1 MYADDL
7 ALTVYSKNQ
16 HIFLRKL
23 SDISSTITE
32 WCNANRLKLNHNK
45 TVDLKITTKSGDF
58 SLNTP
63 VNFLGIYMESSLGW
77 NTHIEYLANKLSK
90 SLFIIRILKQYL
102 NVQALLSVYYAH
114 FYSHLSYGIILW
126 GNHTSVSKLLV
137 IQKRCVRM
145 ICGAQY
151 REHCKPLFVRL
162 GVLTLPSM
170 YILDCLLYVKRNIQ
184 SFNYFSLVHSYN
196 TRNNANIYLDKCKY
210 SVTQRNYYYMSQ
222 RFFNSIPLN
231 IRNLP
236 VSSFKKAIQ
245 NKLLENPLYAVD
257 EYFNIVW

>member
-1 MYADDL
+1 
-7 ALTVYSKNQ
+7 
-16 HIFLRKL
+16 
-23 SDISSTITE
+23 
-32 WCNANRLKLNHNK
+32 
-45 TVDLKITTKSGDF
+45 
-58 SLNTP
+58 
-63 VNFLGIYMESSLGW
+63 MESSLGW
-77 NTHIEYLANKLSK
+77 NTHIKYLANKLSK

-102 NVQALLSVYYAH
+102 NVQTL
-114 FYSHLSYGIILW
+114 FHLSYGIILW

-137 IQKRCVRM
+137 IQKRCVRL

-151 REHCKPLFVRL
+151 RKHCKPLFVHL

-184 SFNYFSLVHSYN
+184 SFNYFSQVHFYN
-196 TRNNANIYLDKCKY
+196 TRNNENIYLDKYKY

-257 EYFNIVW
+257 EYFNIFGNIDPEVGDEVMVCR